1 MWDSYFNLSLV
12 ISTSFGYPQQFF
24 AMLCAETLSEQIHHE
39 ILYQSS
45 LEHGRIQGG
54 GAHGR
59 PPPISQDFKGDLA
72 IYRPLSCILQYM
84 APPNLKSWLRLCP

>member
-24 AMLCAETLSEQIHHE
+24 AMLFAETLSEQIHHK

-45 LEHGRIQGG
+45 PEHGRIEGG
-54 GAHGR
+54 GAR
-59 PPPISQDFKGDLA
+59 
-72 IYRPLSCILQYM
+72 
-84 APPNLKSWLRLCP
+84 

>member
-24 AMLCAETLSEQIHHE
+24 AMLCAETLSEQIHHK

-45 LEHGRIQGG
+45 REHGRIQGG
-54 GAHGR
+54 ARGHSPPN
-59 PPPISQDFKGDLA
+59 PPPISQDFK
-72 IYRPLSCILQYM
+72 
-84 APPNLKSWLRLCP
+84 

>member
-24 AMLCAETLSEQIHHE
+24 AMLCAETLSEQIHHK

-45 LEHGRIQGG
+45 PEHGRIQGG
-54 GAHGR
+54 GTGPF
-59 PPPISQDFKGDLA
+59 PPTSPRHLVKILEEMWPSIGCCLASSNTWPLPI
-72 IYRPLSCILQYM
+72 
-84 APPNLKSWLRLCP
+84 